1 MTLITCYPTVRNVK
15 NRFRRTSDSRGNVF
29 RQGRANIRESFQVG
43 LGDTVIGIDPGES
56 GVKLDDRTVSKRH
69 PMIGAMSRVCHL
81 NDLGSTTGTEADGRN
96 LGGVAV
102 SDGDVIKAGKIG
114 VRFVRESKM

>member
-1 MTLITCYPTVRNVK
+1 MVR
-15 NRFRRTSDSRGNVF
+15 
-29 RQGRANIRESFQVG
+29 
-43 LGDTVIGIDPGES
+43 
-56 GVKLDDRTVSKRH
+56 
-69 PMIGAMSRVCHL
+69 AMSRVCHL
-81 NDLGSTTGTEADGRN
+81 YDLGSTTGTEADGRN

>member
-1 MTLITCYPTVRNVK
+1 
-15 NRFRRTSDSRGNVF
+15 
-29 RQGRANIRESFQVG
+29 
-43 LGDTVIGIDPGES
+43 
-56 GVKLDDRTVSKRH
+56 
-69 PMIGAMSRVCHL
+69 MIGAMSCVCHL
-81 NDLGSTTGTEADGRN
+81 NDLASTTGTEADGRN

>member
-1 MTLITCYPTVRNVK
+1 MLSHRQKRKKT
-15 NRFRRTSDSRGNVF
+15 DSGERQIVGGTFF

-69 PMIGAMSRVCHL
+69 PMIRAMSRVCHL
-81 NDLGSTTGTEADGRN
+81 YDLGSTRGTEADGRN